1 MIIRILV
8 FSEIAVCLKILFKAV
23 TKQKIHRPLR
33 GEYFVRMFLVQGLL
47 SVLEGTV
54 FFPSLFFPSDLS
66 S

>member
-33 GEYFVRMFLVQGLL
+33 GECFVRMFLVQGLL
-47 SVLEGTV
+47 CALEGTV
-54 FFPSLFFPSDLS
+54 FISFSLFSRVT
-66 S
+66 